1 MYLPRAFAETDL
13 DALDAL
19 IDARPF
25 VTLISTDADSAPFV
39 SHLPVLYRRD
49 GDAVLIEGHWAR
61 PNPQARHTSDIL
73 MIVHGPD
80 AYVSPGVYP
89 DKFAGSEF
97 GQPKAGPKGSPQG
110 RGEHK
115 EIAARVPTW
124 NYAVA
129 HLHGRLDVYDDE
141 AALGDLVGR
150 LSRRF
155 EATVGRDWR
164 FEMARDDHREQL
176 CGIVGFRFAPA
187 RIDLKYKLS
196 QNHPPA
202 NRRAVRDDMA
212 ARDDASARAIAR
224 LMRAS
229 DAGRID

>member
-13 DALDAL
+13 TLLDTL
-19 IDARPF
+19 IDAHPF
-25 VTLISTDADSAPFV
+25 VTLISTDAEGAPFV

-61 PNPQARHTSDIL
+61 PNPQAIHDGAVL

-89 DKFAGSEF
+89 DKEA
-97 GQPKAGPKGSPQG
+97 
-110 RGEHK
+110 
-115 EIAARVPTW
+115 AARVPTW

-129 HLHGRLDVYDDE
+129 HLRGTLDRYDDE
-141 AALGDLVGR
+141 AALGDLVDR

-164 FEMARDDHREQL
+164 FEMDRDDHRSQL
-176 CGIVGFRFAPA
+176 RGIVGFRFRPE
-187 RIDLKYKLS
+187 RIDLKFKLS

-202 NRRAVRDDMA
+202 NRQAVRDDMA
-212 ARDDASARAIAR
+212 GRGDPDARAIAA
-224 LMRAS
+224 LMR
-229 DAGRID
+229 D

>member
-13 DALDAL
+13 ATLDAL
-19 IDARPF
+19 IDAHPF
-25 VTLISTDADSAPFV
+25 VTLISTDADGAPFV

-80 AYVSPGVYP
+80 AYVSPGAYP
-89 DKFAGSEF
+89 DKE
-97 GQPKAGPKGSPQG
+97 
-110 RGEHK
+110 E
-115 EIAARVPTW
+115 AARVPTW

-141 AALGDLVGR
+141 AALGDLVDR

-164 FEMARDDHREQL
+164 FEMARDDHRDQL
-176 CGIVGFRFAPA
+176 RGIVGFRFAPA
-187 RIDLKYKLS
+187 RIDLKFKLS

-212 ARDDASARAIAR
+212 ARDDAGARAIAR

-229 DAGRID
+229 DAGRVD

>member
-1 MYLPRAFAETDL
+1 MYLPRAFAGTDL
-13 DALDAL
+13 AALDAL
-19 IDARPF
+19 IDAHPF
-25 VTLISTDADSAPFV
+25 VTLISTDADGAPFA

-61 PNPQARHTSDIL
+61 PNPQARHTSDVL

-89 DKFAGSEF
+89 DKE
-97 GQPKAGPKGSPQG
+97 
-110 RGEHK
+110 E
-115 EIAARVPTW
+115 AAHVPTW

-129 HLHGRLDVYDDE
+129 HLHGRLDVHDDE
-141 AALGDLVGR
+141 AALGDLVDR

-164 FEMARDDHREQL
+164 FEMGRDDHRSQL
-176 CGIVGFRFAPA
+176 RGIIGFRFAPT
-187 RIDLKYKLS
+187 RIDLKFKLG

-202 NRRAVRDDMA
+202 NRRAVREDLA
-212 ARDDASARAIAR
+212 ARDDAGARAVAR

-229 DAGRID
+229 DASRDD

>member
-13 DALDAL
+13 TRLDAL
-19 IDARPF
+19 IDAHPF
-25 VTLISTDADSAPFV
+25 VSLISTDAEGAPFA

-61 PNPQARHTSDIL
+61 PNPQASHDGAVL

-89 DKFAGSEF
+89 DKEA
-97 GQPKAGPKGSPQG
+97 
-110 RGEHK
+110 
-115 EIAARVPTW
+115 AARVPTW
-124 NYAVA
+124 NYAIA
-129 HLHGRLDVYDDE
+129 HLRGTLDRYDDE
-141 AALGDLVGR
+141 AALGDLVDR

-155 EATVGRDWR
+155 EATVGHDWR
-164 FEMARDDHREQL
+164 FEMARDDHRSQL
-176 CGIVGFRFAPA
+176 RGIVGFRFRPE
-187 RIDLKYKLS
+187 RIDLKFKLS

-212 ARDDASARAIAR
+212 GRDDHGAHAIAE
-224 LMRAS
+224 LMRADDARRS
-229 DAGRID
+229 DRTE